1 MFILF
6 RRDENNTIT
15 DVKFVANVTE
25 ANKLELGWE
34 DALIYADEI
43 SRLIRSPALP
53 AVTPG
58 TILDEGYELRCCVT
72 GFCVSC
78 SKLGASCIGK

>member
-6 RRDENNTIT
+6 LRDENNVIT
-15 DVKFVANVTE
+15 DVKFVATAVE

-34 DALIYADEI
+34 DALIYADEVN
-43 SRLIRSPALP
+43 SLIRTPALP

-58 TILDEGYELRCCVT
+58 TIPEN
-72 GFCVSC
+72 
-78 SKLGASCIGK
+78 